1 MDVRCESAATGP
13 KTELGTFA
21 ALTFHLVPLMVER
34 KVSAGLILV
43 TMAVIGPAQVAAR
56 ALWFAV
62 GRGVRPAVVGMVVT
76 IAFPV
81 SVVVLL
87 CAGASPYLLILFALV
102 YGGANGMMTILRG
115 TIVQD
120 VMWTEGYG
128 AVSGLLSMPSNIAKG
143 IAPISAAAIWAIQRD
158 YMPVEAVVL
167 AVSLVSA
174 SAFIVAMRF
183 ARSHPTDVR
192 GRAVNVGA
200 NNS

>member
-1 MDVRCESAATGP
+1 
-13 KTELGTFA
+13 
-21 ALTFHLVPLMVER
+21 
-34 KVSAGLILV
+34 
-43 TMAVIGPAQVAAR
+43 
-56 ALWFAV
+56 
-62 GRGVRPAVVGMVVT
+62 MVVT

-87 CAGASPYLLILFALV
+87 CAGTSPYLLILFALV

-158 YMPVEAVVL
+158 YMPVEAVVF

-174 SAFIVAMRF
+174 GAFIVAMRF
-183 ARSHPTDVR
+183 ARSHSTEVHAR
-192 GRAVNVGA
+192 HAEIV
-200 NNS
+200 SE